1 MKKLLVAVLAF
12 ALFAPAFAVEN
23 VKVTGDIQTIGLSYN
38 DRGTTLVG
46 NNLKGT
52 TNRVLFGLE
61 ADLVEDVQAKLTFAH
76 RNVFGIDPTPVAPA
90 APYTTGESLD
100 DVWANTYVAEAFVK
114 ISNIFDALEVK
125 VGRQYYGNEKSAVM
139 YFGPDYGYAVVNGY
153 QSLDGATVRYN
164 GENFALTAA
173 YFTLNNIAPVAPAVY
188 STTGDNLNLGG
199 LDLDVKINENIT
211 ASAYIYQVQNE
222 ATDTVLDPAGLGV
235 THFGFWG
242 VKPTLEY
249 EHFKFG
255 AEYTRNYSLCNDKCW
270 QVKADLALPIGLD
283 DTTITPRVTYLKSE
297 KNFAAFGNYRP
308 GLMFG
313 TVLVAQGSLGPIT
326 NIGGVG
332 AVANWEI
339 LNAGVCMKFA
349 SLEKVGFGLD
359 FYTGETDGVFTGNSW
374 EAKVVYNHNEYVA
387 LNLTGAILTNA
398 GHSWKHSPT
407 AVQLG
412 MNIKF

>member
-1 MKKLLVAVLAF
+1 MKKLLVAVLAV

-38 DRGTTLVG
+38 DRGTGLVTD
-46 NNLKGT
+46 NLKGT

-61 ADLVEDVQAKLTFAH
+61 ADLVEDVQAKLTLAH
-76 RNVFGIDPTPVAPA
+76 MNVFGMDLAGTYP
-90 APYTTGESLD
+90 APYTTGETLD
-100 DVWANTYVAEAFVK
+100 DVWNFTFVAEAFVK
-114 ISNIFDALEVK
+114 ISNVFDALEVK
-125 VGRQYYGNEKSAVM
+125 VGRQYYGDEKSAVM
-139 YFGPDYGYAVVNGY
+139 YFGPTYGYAVVNGY
-153 QSLDGATVRYN
+153 ASLDGATVRYN

-173 YFTLNNIAPVAPAVY
+173 YFSLANDNTALA
-188 STTGDNLNLGG
+188 TGAYPTRGEDMNLGG
-199 LDLDVKINENIT
+199 LDLDVKINENIKAT
-211 ASAYIYQVQNE
+211 AYIYEFENE
-222 ATDTVLDPAGLGV
+222 AGDAMGLGV

-249 EHFKFG
+249 EHFKLG
-255 AEYTRNYSLCNDKCW
+255 AEYTRNYSLGNDKGW
-270 QVKADLALPIGLD
+270 QVKADLVVPMGTD
-283 DTTITPRVTYLKSE
+283 DTQITPRVTYLKSE

-313 TVLVAQGSLGPIT
+313 TVLVAQGVPGAINNILG
-326 NIGGVG
+326 G
-332 AVANWEI
+332 ALANWEI

-359 FYTGETDGVFTGNSW
+359 FYTGEVDGTFSGNSW

>member
-23 VKVTGDIQTIGLSYN
+23 VQVTGDIQTIGLSYN
-38 DRGTTLVG
+38 DRGTGIGFAGTG
-46 NNLKGT
+46 ENLKGT
-52 TNRVLFGLE
+52 TNRVLLGLE
-61 ADLVEDVQAKLTFAH
+61 ADLVEDVQARLTFAH
-76 RNVFGIDPTPVAPA
+76 ENVFGMGPVAYP
-90 APYTTGESLD
+90 APYVSGESLD
-100 DVWANTYVAEAFVK
+100 DVWANTYVAEAYVK

-125 VGRQYYGNEKSAVM
+125 VGRQFYGDEKSPVI
-139 YFGPDYGYAVVNGY
+139 YFGPDYGYAIGNAY
-153 QSLDGATVRYN
+153 LSLDGATVRYN

-173 YFTLNNIAPVAPAVY
+173 YFSLANDNGILVGAYP
-188 STTGDNLNLGG
+188 TTGEDMNLGG

-211 ASAYIYQVQNE
+211 ASAYIYEFENE
-222 ATDTVLDPAGLGV
+222 ANATLPAGV
-235 THFGFWG
+235 SRFGFWG
-242 VKPTLEY
+242 VKPTIEY
-249 EHFKFG
+249 EHFKLG
-255 AEYTRNYSLCNDKCW
+255 AEYTRNYSLGNDKGW
-270 QVKADLALPIGLD
+270 QVKADLALPIGND

-297 KNFAAFGNYRP
+297 KHFAAFGNYRP

-313 TVLVAQGSLGPIT
+313 TLNLAPINHVFGPV
-326 NIGGVG
+326 N
-332 AVANWEI
+332 NWEI

-359 FYTGETDGVFTGNSW
+359 FYTGEMDGAFVGNSW
-374 EAKVVYNHNEYVA
+374 EAKAVYNHNEYVA
-387 LNLTGAILTNA
+387 LNLTGAILTNV